1 MNYKGLILA
10 IIGVIFIIISFF
22 YPLVG
27 LMLATMFL
35 IISLI
40 IYRFMGI
47 ENQEKYE
54 FLLVSA
60 IVFLVSLI
68 QNLI

>member
-35 IISLI
+35 IISLV
-40 IYRFMGI
+40 IYKVVEI
-47 ENQEKYE
+47 KNQEKYE